1 MPTAIFMLFHIYE
14 AANAAGRRGCGRTP
28 FLKGVENE
36 WFWRNA
42 TSCSS
47 DYEVHN
53 KSKRGKFCRDSKV
66 IFMENV
72 KKKL

>member
-1 MPTAIFMLFHIYE
+1 MLLE
-14 AANAAGRRGCGRTP
+14 GERGGAMSRTP
-28 FLKGVENE
+28 SPKGVENE

-53 KSKRGKFCRDSKV
+53 KSKRENFVARFESDFHGKCHAEFLKER
-66 IFMENV
+66 ET
-72 KKKL
+72 